1 MVEKA
6 KHIWMDGELIPWEEA
21 NVHVM
26 THSLHYGVGVFEGI
40 RCYERADGRR
50 AIFRLREHIRR
61 LLDSAKIATMEVPYD
76 IDTLCEACVEL
87 VRANGLRSCY
97 LRPII
102 FMGDGVMGL
111 GAMNVPIRT
120 AIIAWNWGA
129 YLGEEGLQNGIKT
142 KISSFTRG
150 GVNSVMARAKMTG
163 QYVNSV
169 LAKREALMSGYDEA
183 ILLDAQGFVSEGSGE
198 NIFAIR
204 DGVVRTT
211 PTSSSILA
219 GITRDTVIHI
229 LQEEGVQL
237 INGRM
242 TRDDLYIADEL
253 FLTGTAAEITP
264 IRSVDERPI
273 GAGKPGAITRMV
285 QERYFDL
292 VRGGATDHAEWLA
305 LVD

>member
-1 MVEKA
+1 MVNKS
-6 KHIWMDGELIPWEEA
+6 KTIWMDGEMIPWEEA

-40 RCYERADGRR
+40 RCYTRTDGRR

-61 LLDSAKIATMEVPYD
+61 LLDSAKIATMDVPYD
-76 IDTLCEACVEL
+76 IETLCEACIEL
-87 VRANGLRSCY
+87 VRVNGLDSCY

-120 AIIAWNWGA
+120 AIIAWDWGA
-129 YLGEEGLQNGIKT
+129 YLGDEGLQNGIRT

-204 DGVVRTT
+204 DGEIRTT
-211 PTSSSILA
+211 PTASSILA
-219 GITRDTVIHI
+219 GITRDTVITI
-229 LQEEGVQL
+229 LEETGAKLVK
-237 INGRM
+237 GRM
-242 TRDDLYIADEL
+242 TRDDLYISDEL

-264 IRSVDERPI
+264 IRSVDNRAI
-273 GAGKPGAITRMV
+273 GMGKPGPVTKRV

-292 VRGGATDHAEWLA
+292 VRGSSTDHMEWLA
-305 LVD
+305 FVD